1 MRFKGQIPT
10 VEDAADGLGITVRT
24 LQRKL
29 AEEQT
34 SFREIASE
42 VKKELALHLMKN
54 RPGTIT
60 EVAEVLGYND
70 LPAFRRAFK
79 GWTKSTPKEMK
90 RLIGTKAMSF

>member
-1 MRFKGQIPT
+1 MQFKEQIPT
-10 VEDAADGLGITVRT
+10 IEDAATGLDMTVRT

-29 AEEQT
+29 TEQQT
-34 SFREIASE
+34 SFREIVAE

-54 RPGTIT
+54 RSGTIT

-79 GWTKSTPKEMK
+79 VWTKATPKK
-90 RLIGTKAMSF
+90 